1 MSAQQT
7 MIVMM
12 LLACIMF
19 FFASPINAQYYE
31 SEVYA
36 GTAEQGFTAM
46 LLIAILAVIGM
57 VF

>member
-31 SEVYA
+31 SQISAAPEQ
-36 GTAEQGFTAM
+36 QGFAAM
-46 LLIAILAVIGM
+46 LLIAILAVIGF

>member
-1 MSAQQT
+1 MNTQT
-7 MIVMM
+7 FLVMM

-19 FFASPINAQYYE
+19 FFASPINAQYHE

-36 GTAEQGFTAM
+36 GAAEQGFAAM